1 MHADEPRGTFEMTP
15 YTLEQ
20 KLQRA
25 GGAVRMAR
33 GSQVAALVSDIPGV
47 PPEVS
52 NWRDEQVA
60 WRETAALLDL
70 THHMTDLTIEGPDA
84 IRLLCDLGVN
94 SFQGFRPG
102 RAKQFV
108 CCSPEGYL
116 IGDCI
121 LFYPEEGRL
130 NLLGLPAAHNWV
142 QYHAQSGRYDV
153 SVLRDE
159 PTLANPTGRRR
170 LYRYQIQGPRAY
182 DVLSRAG
189 AGEAARIG
197 FFHIG
202 MLTIADCR
210 VRTLHHGMSGAP
222 GVELFGPW
230 EERHEVRA
238 AILEA
243 GHPLG
248 LRQVGYLAYPTTTL
262 ESGWVVDSSG
272 RVHGTEGLRVADASI
287 FPTIPRGYP
296 HFIVIMAAEKIADAV
311 KASWS
316 QEALEAYS

>member
-1 MHADEPRGTFEMTP
+1 MVMFA
-15 YTLEQ
+15 
-20 KLQRA
+20 
-25 GGAVRMAR
+25 
-33 GSQVAALVSDIPGV
+33 
-47 PPEVS
+47 
-52 NWRDEQVA
+52 
-60 WRETAALLDL
+60 
-70 THHMTDLTIEGPDA
+70 
-84 IRLLCDLGVN
+84 
-94 SFQGFRPG
+94 
-102 RAKQFV
+102 
-108 CCSPEGYL
+108 
-116 IGDCI
+116 
-121 LFYPEEGRL
+121 
-130 NLLGLPAAHNWV
+130 
-142 QYHAQSGRYDV
+142 SGRRIQGQ
-153 SVLRDE
+153 LGKG
-159 PTLANPTGRRR
+159 GRR
-170 LYRYQIQGPRAY
+170 
-182 DVLSRAG
+182 
-189 AGEAARIG
+189 ARRRVRQLPPG
-197 FFHIG
+197 GG

-210 VRTLHHGMSGAP
+210 VRALHHGMSGAP